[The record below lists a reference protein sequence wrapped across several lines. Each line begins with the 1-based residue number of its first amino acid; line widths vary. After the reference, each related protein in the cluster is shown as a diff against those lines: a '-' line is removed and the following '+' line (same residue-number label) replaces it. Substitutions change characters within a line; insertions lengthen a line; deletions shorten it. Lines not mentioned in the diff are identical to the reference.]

1 MCTLTELQQ
10 NISPQS
16 NSKQRE
22 DASGASSLQARI
34 LNKQFLLRLA
44 AEAEIYNIYGILINY
59 AQIVDILPHERL
71 DEIDASIKFFDEM
84 GKYIDHDMCIQSNA
98 QVCRWP
104 KYHTAL
110 KSLADHGQIFG
121 VNVIDDYPSRGGLGV
136 NTTRSITYFLDKK

>member
-1 MCTLTELQQ
+1 M
-10 NISPQS
+10 
-16 NSKQRE
+16 
-22 DASGASSLQARI
+22 
-34 LNKQFLLRLA
+34 RLA
-44 AEAEIYNIYGILINY
+44 AEADIYNIYGILINY
-59 AQIVDILPHERL
+59 AQIVDILPHEIL

-84 GKYIDHDMCIQSNA
+84 GKYIDHDMCIQSNG